1 MWSVKLAGAFSAYDR
16 DVSAKIEESFQE
28 DSSGECRLVLRGNDY
43 TIDFAAMK
51 QRQTSDSS
59 KVRVVKRSATP
70 TAALVLAPGAPVP
83 VPATAPAPAPD
94 VPAPAAKTEDD
105 SCCNERESRKR
116 PIGVEDLAASS
127 SAAAPPRA
135 PAAPAAA
142 PAAATAAPPAARR
155 QPAGKRPRG
164 PSFLGG
170 TDRSAGPADA
180 RSTIDTSRLSVETA
194 DDVFVFRGTGVGNEA
209 LRQVIQLAGN
219 NLPAPDEHI
228 PGRAPSQDSLQ
239 GHQRGVVRF
248 KGDPNRLNTVLHAE
262 TRAVLH
268 AAAASLAASDAARAA
283 TLRTLAE
290 QDFKSQTGALLY
302 DAGVKLTMHLDDIL
316 ACNSKAMDARNMLWN
331 LGNDAT
337 FELLSAPAGVTRFPP
352 QDHKTQR
359 FQRDAARVKKV
370 LLRHGDAILINIEQV
385 AHGVQV
391 HQSYADADAARLLPG
406 RRMCVSVR
414 PVLTAESPNVA
425 GYVFDHDGQ
434 RWENPH
440 RNNK

>member
-59 KVRVVKRSATP
+59 KVRAVKRSATP
-70 TAALVLAPGAPVP
+70 RTAALVPAPGAPVP

-94 VPAPAAKTEDD
+94 VPTSAAKTEDD
-105 SCCNERESRKR
+105 RCCNERESRKR
-116 PIGVEDLAASS
+116 PIAVEDLAASS

-135 PAAPAAA
+135 PAAA
-142 PAAATAAPPAARR
+142 PAATTAAPPAARR
-155 QPAGKRPRG
+155 QLRPHG

-228 PGRAPSQDSLQ
+228 PGRAPSQKRVDSS
-239 GHQRGVVRF
+239 RSYCRF
-248 KGDPNRLNTVLHAE
+248 L
-262 TRAVLH
+262 
-268 AAAASLAASDAARAA
+268 
-283 TLRTLAE
+283 
-290 QDFKSQTGALLY
+290 
-302 DAGVKLTMHLDDIL
+302 
-316 ACNSKAMDARNMLWN
+316 
-331 LGNDAT
+331 
-337 FELLSAPAGVTRFPP
+337 
-352 QDHKTQR
+352 
-359 FQRDAARVKKV
+359 KV
-370 LLRHGDAILINIEQV
+370 C
-385 AHGVQV
+385 
-391 HQSYADADAARLLPG
+391 S
-406 RRMCVSVR
+406 
-414 PVLTAESPNVA
+414 
-425 GYVFDHDGQ
+425 
-434 RWENPH
+434 
-440 RNNK
+440 